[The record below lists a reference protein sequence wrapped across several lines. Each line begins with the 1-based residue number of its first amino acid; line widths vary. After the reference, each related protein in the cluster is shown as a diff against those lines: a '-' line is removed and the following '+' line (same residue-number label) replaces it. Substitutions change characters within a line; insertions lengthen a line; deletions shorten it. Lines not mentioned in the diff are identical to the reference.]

1 MSENQDQRKRE
12 EIEKSSNNSDSDEEQ
27 QRRPLLPHSN
37 ELKIMAENNEQPDN
51 KENDEGT
58 AEEHSRP
65 ELRRVSSYYTPYL
78 EDRLRR
84 KLKFYFMGPHEK
96 FKAKKKCPWKM
107 LLQILKIIIVTIQL
121 VIFGYERSEFVGYV
135 EKNNL
140 ALKHLY
146 LKNWEPGFET
156 MPYPPATGKYALYD
170 IPTLVDYIN
179 NAVKKFYKTEE
190 QALGSV
196 KFVHNSDGTIK
207 PMSFCSIHYLKGEIF
222 ENNNTYSLDSQTVT
236 SCTDLILNGNDFDI
250 LDYLKNRNVSLKF
263 DRILKIE
270 LRFHLKSYH
279 LDIDN
284 GLTAPECF
292 HVKGKVV
299 YDDSSRNGQML
310 IDLITTLHEF
320 DCTGEYSFQEAESQE
335 RIKNT
340 IFDIFVILVSVLSS
354 ILCIRS
360 VVRGLQLQKET
371 VTFFKKRYRKDL
383 PTADKLEF
391 VNFWYL
397 MIVLN
402 DILSV
407 VGSSLKITIENRT
420 KKTAS
425 CQHASSSSDNYDL
438 CGLMLGTGN
447 LLVWLGVLRYI
458 GFFKTFNILVIVL
471 KKAFP
476 DIIRF
481 LVCALI
487 IYFGFMFAGWVVL
500 GPYHIK
506 FRHIS
511 TASECLFSLLN
522 GDDMFVTFSATV
534 TDNNLV
540 WYYSRIYLYLFILLF
555 ICAVLNLFTGV
566 ILDTYEIIKDYA
578 KDDSF
583 PKSALDLFIE
593 ECDDPPSSHAYRRED
608 RSCNPLSCLCCC
620 NRSDPDRP
628 NEHTGLLN

>member
-1 MSENQDQRKRE
+1 MSENQDLSKTEGIARD
-12 EIEKSSNNSDSDEEQ
+12 ISPDTSDSDEELPRKPTL
-27 QRRPLLPHSN
+27 QRRT
-37 ELKIMAENNEQPDN
+37 EMRIMAENNEQP
-51 KENDEGT
+51 ENNED
-58 AEEHSRP
+58 AEERP
-65 ELRRVSSYYTPYL
+65 TPPLLRRVSSYYTPYL

-96 FKAKKKCPWKM
+96 YKAKKKCPWKL

-146 LKNWEPGFET
+146 LKNWDPSFET
-156 MPYPPATGKYALYD
+156 MPYPPATGKYAIYD
-170 IPTLVDYIN
+170 IPKLVDYIN
-179 NAVKKFYKTEE
+179 FAVMRYNQTEE
-190 QALGSV
+190 LALGSV
-196 KFVHNSDGTIK
+196 RFVHKDGQVR
-207 PMSFCSIHYLKGEIF
+207 PMSFCSIHYLKGQIF
-222 ENNNTYSLDSQTVT
+222 ENNDTYSLDAKTVT
-236 SCTDLILNGNDFDI
+236 NCTDLILDSEHFDI
-250 LDYLKNRNVSLKF
+250 LQYLGERNKSLKF

-292 HVKGKVV
+292 KVIGKVV
-299 YDDSSRNGQML
+299 FDDSTRNGQML
-310 IDLITTLHEF
+310 IDLVTTLQEF
-320 DCTGEYSFQEAESQE
+320 DCKGDFSFQEAESRQ
-335 RIKNT
+335 RLGNT

-354 ILCIRS
+354 VLCTRS
-360 VVRGLQLQKET
+360 VIRGLQLQKET
-371 VTFFKKRYRKDL
+371 VKFFKKRFRKDM
-383 PTADKLEF
+383 PTSDKLEF
-391 VNFWYL
+391 VNFWYI

-407 VGSSLKITIENRT
+407 VGSSLKITIDNR
-420 KKTAS
+420 
-425 CQHASSSSDNYDL
+425 HASSSSDNYDL

-534 TDNNLV
+534 TDNSLV

-566 ILDTYEIIKDYA
+566 ILDTYEIIKEYA
-578 KDDSF
+578 KEDSF

-593 ECDDPPSSHAYRRED
+593 ECNDPPSSHAYRRED
-608 RSCNPLSCLCCC
+608 GSCNPFSGCLCCC
-620 NRSDPDRP
+620 VRGDPDQP
-628 NEHTGLLN
+628 NEYTSLLN

>member
-1 MSENQDQRKRE
+1 MSENRDLNLGKTEGIQRDT
-12 EIEKSSNNSDSDEEQ
+12 SSNNSDSDEEQ
-27 QRRPLLPHSN
+27 QRRPILQHRT
-37 ELKIMAENNEQPDN
+37 ELRIMAENNEQPDN
-51 KENDEGT
+51 NENSEETEGQT
-58 AEEHSRP
+58 P
-65 ELRRVSSYYTPYL
+65 PLLRRASSYYTPYL

-96 FKAKKKCPWKM
+96 YKAKKKCPWKL

-146 LKNWEPGFET
+146 LNKWDPSYET
-156 MPYPPATGKYALYD
+156 MPYPPATGQYAIYD
-170 IPTLVDYIN
+170 IPDLLDYIN
-179 NAVKKFYKTEE
+179 YAVERFNKTEE
-190 QALGSV
+190 LALGSV
-196 KFVHNSDGTIK
+196 RFVHNKDGLIH
-207 PMSFCSIHYLKGEIF
+207 PMSFCSIHYRKGEIF
-222 ENNNTYSLDSQTVT
+222 ENNDTYSLDSQTVT
-236 SCTDLILNGNDFDI
+236 DCTELILNSDKFDI
-250 LDYLKNRNVSLKF
+250 LDYLRSKNMTIKF

-284 GLTAPECF
+284 GLIAPECF
-292 HVKGKVV
+292 KVTGKVV
-299 YDDSSRNGQML
+299 FDDSSRNGQML
-310 IDLITTLHEF
+310 IDLVTALHEI
-320 DCTGEYSFQEAESQE
+320 DCKGEYSFQEAEARQ
-335 RIKNT
+335 RIGNT
-340 IFDIFVILVSVLSS
+340 IFDIFVILISVLSS
-354 ILCIRS
+354 VLCARS
-360 VVRGLQLQKET
+360 VIRGLQLQKET

-383 PTADKLEF
+383 PTSDKLEF
-391 VNFWYL
+391 VNFWYI
-397 MIVLN
+397 MIILN

-407 VGSSLKITIENRT
+407 VGSSLKITIENR
-420 KKTAS
+420 
-425 CQHASSSSDNYDL
+425 HASSSSENYDL

-487 IYFGFMFAGWVVL
+487 IYAGFMFAGWVVL

-566 ILDTYEIIKDYA
+566 ILDTYEIIKEYA
-578 KDDSF
+578 KEDSF

-593 ECDDPPSSHAYRRED
+593 ECSDPPSSHAYRRED
-608 RSCNPLSCLCCC
+608 RSCNPLSSCLCCC
-620 NRSDPDRP
+620 IRGDPDRP
-628 NEHTGLLN
+628 NEYTSLLN

>member
-1 MSENQDQRKRE
+1 MSENQVKRKAE
-12 EIEKSSNNSDSDEEQ
+12 EIEVGKSSDNSDTDEEQ
-27 QRRPLLPHSN
+27 QRRPLLPN
-37 ELKIMAENNEQPDN
+37 RTELKIMAENNEQPDN
-51 KENDEGT
+51 NENDEET
-58 AEEHSRP
+58 SERQNHP
-65 ELRRVSSYYTPYL
+65 HLLRRVSSYYTPYL

-96 FKAKKKCPWKM
+96 FIAKKKCPWKL

-121 VIFGYERSEFVGYV
+121 VIFGFERSEFVGYV

-146 LKNWEPGFET
+146 LKNWDSSYET

-179 NAVKKFYKTEE
+179 HTVMKFNKTEE

-196 KFVHNSDGTIK
+196 RFVHDKHGHVL
-207 PMSFCSIHYLKGEIF
+207 PMTFCSIHYLKGEIF
-222 ENNNTYSLDSQTVT
+222 ENNDTYALDSQTVT
-236 SCTDLILNGNDFDI
+236 NCTDLVLTNSSHDFDI
-250 LDYLKNRNVSLKF
+250 MEYLKNKNITLKF

-292 HVKGKVV
+292 RVTGKVV
-299 YDDSSRNGQML
+299 FDDSTRNGQML
-310 IDLITTLHEF
+310 IDLVTTLHEF
-320 DCTGEYSFQEAESQE
+320 DCNGEYSFKEAESNE

-340 IFDIFVILVSVLSS
+340 LFDVFVILISVLSS
-354 ILCIRS
+354 VLCTRS
-360 VVRGLQLQKET
+360 VVRGLLLQKET
-371 VTFFKKRYRKDL
+371 VKFFKKRYRKDL
-383 PTADKLEF
+383 PTSDKLEF
-391 VNFWYL
+391 VNFWYI
-397 MIVLN
+397 MIILN
-402 DILSV
+402 DILTV
-407 VGSSLKITIENRT
+407 VGSSLKITIENR
-420 KKTAS
+420 
-425 CQHASSSSDNYDL
+425 HASSSSENYDL

-487 IYFGFMFAGWVVL
+487 IYAGFMFAGWVVL

-566 ILDTYEIIKDYA
+566 ILDTYEIIKEYA
-578 KDDSF
+578 KEDSF

-593 ECDDPPSSHAYRRED
+593 ECSDPPSSHAYRRED
-608 RSCNPLSCLCCC
+608 HSCNPLACLCCC
-620 NRSDPDRP
+620 VKRDPDRP
-628 NEHTGLLN
+628 NEYTSLLN